1 MVKTTKGI
9 NIPLNRAE
17 GDLEIRVEV
26 ENGVI
31 TEAWSSGTMF
41 RGFEGMMQG
50 RGALDGL
57 VITPRV
63 CGICSLTHLT
73 AAAGALDAVAG
84 VTPPDNAHRLR
95 NLALM
100 VETIQS
106 DIRQAVLMFMTD
118 FANHNAYHD
127 HPLGEEAHTR
137 YSPLTGT
144 AAIETIRESKRLLQV
159 VAIIGGQWPHT
170 SFMVPGGVTSIPE
183 ISKIL
188 QCRIIIDR
196 FRAWYERCI
205 LGCSI
210 ERWQSICSEEELY
223 AWLQEKESHRESE
236 VGFFLRFARQ
246 ADLHTFGKGPN
257 RYLSFGN
264 YPLPTETDVQGHDG
278 RLNRAGYANGI
289 ETSTF
294 DPNSIT
300 EDLSHSWYE
309 QGKEPEHPSTGR
321 TIPYASGLGG
331 KLYSWIKAPRY
342 DGEAVETGP
351 LAEMIID
358 GNPLFTDMIRQNG
371 PNVLVR
377 ELARL
382 VRPAYLLDPMSIW
395 GNELQV
401 RREESFYHSVTAI
414 PDGEGSGLIQ
424 AARGAL
430 GHWLKVE
437 DAKIVHY
444 QIITPSAWNGSPRDA
459 SGARGAWEEALIGTP
474 ISDIRNPIEAGH
486 VVRSFDPCL
495 VCAVHCL
502 EKGKKTGVLKMGLN
516 R

>member
-26 ENGVI
+26 EDGVI
-31 TEAWSSGTMF
+31 AEAWSSGTMY

-50 RGALDGL
+50 RGARDGL
-57 VITPRV
+57 VMTPRV

-73 AAAGALDAVAG
+73 AAALALDVISGVA
-84 VTPPDNAHRLR
+84 PPDNGRRLR

-100 VETIQS
+100 VETMQS
-106 DIRQAVLMFMTD
+106 DVRQAILMFMVD
-118 FANHNAYHD
+118 FANRDAYRD
-127 HPLGEEAHTR
+127 HPLGEEARHR
-137 YSPLTGT
+137 YSPLAGR
-144 AAIETIRESKRLLQV
+144 AAIEVIRESKRLMQV

-196 FRAWYERCI
+196 FCSWYERSV

-210 ERWQSICSEEELY
+210 ARWKEVRSVDDLY
-223 AWLQEKESHRESE
+223 AWLLEKESHRDSE

-246 ADLHTFGKGPN
+246 ADLDSYGKGPN
-257 RYLSFGN
+257 RFLSYGN
-264 YPLPTETDVQGHDG
+264 YPLPQETAVQGHGG
-278 RLNRAGYANGI
+278 RLTGAGYAVGTTVFPF
-289 ETSTF
+289 EASR
-294 DPNSIT
+294 IT
-300 EDLSHSWYE
+300 EDISHSWYE
-309 QGKEPEHPSTGR
+309 QGSGPLHPFDGR
-321 TIPYASGLGG
+321 TKPYASGQSGRM
-331 KLYSWIKAPRY
+331 YSWIKAPRY
-342 DGEAVETGP
+342 GGEAVETGP
-351 LAEMIID
+351 LAEMVID
-358 GNPLFTDMIRQNG
+358 GNPLFREMIEQNG
-371 PNVLVR
+371 PSVMVR

-382 VRPAYLLDPMSIW
+382 VRPAELLAPLSIW
-395 GNELQV
+395 LNELLTG
-401 RREESFYHSVTAI
+401 REGSFYHPVGTI
-414 PDGEGSGLIQ
+414 PDGEGAGMIQ

-430 GHWLKVE
+430 GHWVKVE
-437 DAKIVHY
+437 DEKIVHY
-444 QIITPSAWNGSPRDA
+444 QIITPSAWNGSPRD
-459 SGARGAWEEALIGTP
+459 GQGVRGAWEEALIGTP
-474 ISDIRNPIEAGH
+474 IKDTENPVEAGH

-502 EKGKKTGVLKMGLN
+502 HKGRKAGRN